1 MLLITHLCSES
12 RVLCRAWCLEDM
24 SVLPVARF
32 PIDGSKYRAKN
43 STASLSFSISSCAYC
58 EFVSRCNQNSEIT
71 ICNLNRRQKTDKID
85 RPTSILCITVSRSSC
100 CRWTIESGLREHHDA
115 WPLLPC
121 RSPSRLLAP
130 KNLLRC
136 K

>member
-12 RVLCRAWCLEDM
+12 RVCFAEHDASRTCLFYLLLDSPSTVASIVRRIRRAL
-24 SVLPVARF
+24 SPPPYFLLPVANNLQVAAVKFQKLQYAIRIGVKRPSR
-32 PIDGSKYRAKN
+32 PI
-43 STASLSFSISSCAYC
+43 
-58 EFVSRCNQNSEIT
+58 
-71 ICNLNRRQKTDKID
+71 
-85 RPTSILCITVSRSSC
+85 SILWINVSRSSC